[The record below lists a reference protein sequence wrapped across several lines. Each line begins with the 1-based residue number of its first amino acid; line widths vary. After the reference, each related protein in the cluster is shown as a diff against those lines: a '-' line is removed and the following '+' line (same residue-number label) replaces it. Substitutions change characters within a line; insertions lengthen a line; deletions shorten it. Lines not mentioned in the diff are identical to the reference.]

1 MPLLPWTVYIPSV
14 SASSGRELQVG
25 LAPAPGGV
33 RSVQVAGWHIKASAM
48 PAQVKLTFASD
59 AGSTFS
65 AFFSRAATGVGSD
78 LSVPL
83 VLNNGLLFTPNSS
96 LTEEDHEYQV
106 PVPVLG
112 DIRAGTQA
120 LRISVS
126 DFSGNGVDI
135 DGGLYLRLL
144 IDVDY
149 GYRAYGDP
157 SRALGLSTANYYV
170 TSGQR
175 PAMF

>member
-1 MPLLPWTVYIPSV
+1 MPLLPWTIYFPSV
-14 SASSGRELQVG
+14 APSTSRELSVG
-25 LAPAPGGV
+25 LAPGPGGV

-59 AGSTFS
+59 TGATLS
-65 AFFSRAATGVGSD
+65 AFFSRAATGVGAD
-78 LSVPL
+78 LNAPL
-83 VLNNGLLFTPNSS
+83 VLNNGLLITPNTT

-106 PVPVLG
+106 PVPVLA
-112 DIRAGTQA
+112 DVRPGTQA
-120 LRISVS
+120 LRISIS
-126 DFSGNGVDI
+126 DFAGGGISI

-144 IDVDY
+144 IDIDY

-157 SRALGLSTANYYV
+157 SRALGLSTANYYI

-175 PAMF
+175 A